1 MDINKSHWDVSG
13 DTISLSMSFAKVDKE
28 NRTVS
33 GFATLDNADRQDD
46 ILKADASRAAFEQ
59 FRGNVREMHQN
70 NAVGRMLSFQEQRYF
85 DQQTN
90 KEYDGIFVKA
100 YISKGAP
107 QTWEKVIDGTL
118 TGFSIGG
125 KILESSPI
133 FDKALDKTIR
143 VVDKYELVELSLV
156 DSPANQL
163 ANIFSIE
170 KADEG
175 IVLKGMVAETSTE
188 TVFWCENDNI
198 AMAKDVESANCAICN
213 DPMTNI
219 GWIETNDSKNLRD
232 IVQKFLS
239 ETVEENKSEGGT
251 QVENETGAT
260 PVVEKAVDT
269 EASEVVEE
277 ATTEVVEKAADVT
290 EAEVTEGPDFT
301 KALEDLTTT
310 ISDKLTK
317 ALSDTEAKIET
328 VTEAITSFT
337 KDLEAKYDELLK
349 AHGELKAELD
359 EVKSSVDSTVS
370 KVDVIDAATATK
382 KSGDLGGSTEVITKS
397 EKSIWNGSFLAAD
410 RLSN

>member
-1 MDINKSHWDVSG
+1 MPF
-13 DTISLSMSFAKVDKE
+13 MKVDAE

-46 ILKADASRAAFEQ
+46 ILKSDASRAAFEQ
-59 FRGNVREMHQN
+59 FRGNIREMHQN
-70 NAVGRMLSFQEQRYF
+70 NAVGRMLSFQEQKYF

-125 KILESSPI
+125 KILESSPV
-133 FDKALDKTIR
+133 FDKSLDKTVR

-170 KADEG
+170 KLDNG
-175 IVLKGMVAETSTE
+175 LSLKGMVAETNTE
-188 TVFWCENDNI
+188 TVFWCPEDSI
-198 AMAKDVESANCAICN
+198 AITKDAESLNCAICN
-213 DPMTNI
+213 ASMTNI
-219 GWIETNDSKNLRD
+219 GWIETNDTNAETLRT

-239 ETVEENKSEGGT
+239 ETVEENQSEGGT
-251 QVENETGAT
+251 QVDKEQDAT

-277 ATTEVVEKAADVT
+277 TATDVVEKAADVT

-301 KALEDLTTT
+301 KALEDLTAT

-317 ALSDTEAKIET
+317 GLSDTEAKIEA
-328 VTEAITSFT
+328 VTETITAFAKTLET
-337 KDLEAKYDELLK
+337 KYEELSKSYGDLKT
-349 AHGELKAELD
+349 ELD
-359 EVKSSVDSTVS
+359 EIKSSVDVTVT
-370 KVDVIDAATATK
+370 KVDAIDAATATK

-397 EKSIWNGSFLAAD
+397 EKSIWDGSFLAAD

>member
-1 MDINKSHWDVSG
+1 MNF
-13 DTISLSMSFAKVDKE
+13 MKVDKE

-33 GFATLDNADRQDD
+33 GFATLDNTDRQDD

-59 FRGNVREMHQN
+59 FRGNLREMHQN
-70 NAVGRMLSFQEQRYF
+70 IAVGRMLSFQEQRYF
-85 DQQTN
+85 DKAAN
-90 KEYDGIFVKA
+90 KEYDGIFVKV
-100 YISKGAP
+100 YVSKGAP

-118 TGFSIGG
+118 SGFSIGG

-175 IVLKGMVAETSTE
+175 MVLKGMVAETSTE
-188 TVFWCENDNI
+188 TVFWCDKDNI
-198 AMAKDVESANCAICN
+198 AMAKDAESADCAICN
-213 DPMTNI
+213 DPMSNI
-219 GWIETNDSKNLRD
+219 GWIETNDSNDLRD

-239 ETVEENKSEGGT
+239 ETAEENQSEGGT
-251 QVENETGAT
+251 QVENETDAT

-277 ATTEVVEKAADVT
+277 ATTEVVEKAADIT

-301 KALEDLTTT
+301 KALEDLTAT

-317 ALSDTEAKIET
+317 GLSETEAKIEA
-328 VTEAITSFT
+328 VTETITSFT
-337 KDLEAKYDELLK
+337 KALEAKYDELLK
-349 AHGELKAELD
+349 AHGELKSELD
-359 EVKSSVDSTVS
+359 EVKSSVDSTVT

-382 KSGDLGGSTEVITKS
+382 KSGDLGGSTEVTTKS

>member
-170 KADEG
+170 KADDG
-175 IVLKGMVAETSTE
+175 LVLKGMVAETSTE
-188 TVFWCENDNI
+188 TVFWCDKDNI
-198 AMAKDVESANCAICN
+198 AMAKDAESANCAICS

-219 GWIETNDSKNLRD
+219 GWIETNDSNNLRD

-239 ETVEENKSEGGT
+239 ETAEENQSEGGT
-251 QVENETGAT
+251 QVENETDAT